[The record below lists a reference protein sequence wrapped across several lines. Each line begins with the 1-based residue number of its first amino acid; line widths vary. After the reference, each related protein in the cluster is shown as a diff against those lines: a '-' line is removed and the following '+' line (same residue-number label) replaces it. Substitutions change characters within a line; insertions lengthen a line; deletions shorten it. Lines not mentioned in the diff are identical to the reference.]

1 MITND
6 VITLW
11 HRGYNQSFRM
21 DEWVLIGTFPASVQ
35 KDHIVTPQ
43 DKGIASSDT
52 VRVRIPIADELPIK
66 NGDKAIIGA
75 SEDEKPP
82 QNAHTVLAFA
92 DNRKGSRAV
101 RHWKVVLS

>member
-1 MITND
+1 MLTND

-21 DEWVLIGTFPASVQ
+21 DEWILVGTFRASVQ

-43 DKGIASSDT
+43 DKGIVSSDT
-52 VRVRIPIADELPIK
+52 VKVRIPIADELLIA

-75 SEDEKPP
+75 SRDDKPP
-82 QNAHTVLAFA
+82 KDAHTVLAFA
-92 DNRKGSRAV
+92 DNRKGSRRV
-101 RHWKVVLS
+101 WHWKVVMS